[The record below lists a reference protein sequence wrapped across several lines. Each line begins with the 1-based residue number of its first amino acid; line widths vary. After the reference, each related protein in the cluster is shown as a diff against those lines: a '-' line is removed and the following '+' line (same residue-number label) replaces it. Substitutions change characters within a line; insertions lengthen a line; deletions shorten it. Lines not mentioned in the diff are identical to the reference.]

1 MKERT
6 GHSNFFALALVFEGS
21 LVALAFAIGWFFRI
35 DVLQRL
41 QPTAASAVV
50 GLVGAIP
57 PFALLLA
64 TERFQIPALERI
76 KQLLLKTLGP
86 WLKACRWYEVIAL
99 ALVAGIGEEFLF
111 RGAVQP
117 LFERW
122 TASTGRGWLAGLILS
137 NVVFGL
143 LHFITPTYAVLAG
156 LMGVYFGLLLDA
168 TGTPN
173 LLAPILAHGLYDY
186 LAFLVV
192 IRAVNRAPS
201 HAAEGQTGDRGSP
214 EQN

>member
-1 MKERT
+1 MNERI
-6 GHSNFFALALVFEGS
+6 GHTRFLLLAVVFESS
-21 LVALAFAIGWFFRI
+21 LVAVALAMGWFFRI
-35 DVLQRL
+35 GVLHRL
-41 QPTAASAVV
+41 QLGAVSAVF
-50 GLVGAIP
+50 GMVGAIP

-76 KQLLLKTLGP
+76 KKLLLETLGP
-86 WLKACRWYEVIAL
+86 SLRECRWYEVVVL

-122 TASTGRGWLAGLILS
+122 AASTGWGWLAGLILS
-137 NVVFGL
+137 NAVFGL
-143 LHFITPTYAVLAG
+143 LHFITPTYALLAG

-173 LLAPILAHGLYDY
+173 LLVPILAHGFYDY
-186 LAFLVV
+186 LAFLVL
-192 IRAVNRAPS
+192 IRAANSAPDL
-201 HAAEGQTGDRGSP
+201 AQGETGDNSSP
-214 EQN
+214 DRP